1 MSAEIEEQPGL
12 TDGELLASA
21 ARGSR
26 QPFHQ
31 LVVRHQAA
39 LWRHARALTN
49 SREDAEEVLQ
59 ETLLSAWKSA
69 GTYRGEANVKTWL
82 FTIARHAAFRL
93 GRKASAEPELVDID
107 TLGDMAGWGV
117 DPAEMHRGASRDPE
131 SLAILAQDRKRMS
144 SALNALGPED
154 REILILRELEGLSG
168 EDTARILGI
177 SLVAMKSRLH
187 RARLR
192 LAIALR
198 GGAS

>member
-12 TDGELLASA
+12 TDAELLASA
-21 ARGSR
+21 AEGSR

-31 LVVRHQAA
+31 LVARHQAA

-117 DPAEMHRGASRDPE
+117 DHAASRDPE

-144 SALNALGPED
+144 AALNALGPED